1 MRVLFLS
8 PVVPWPL
15 RSGGRI
21 RTFELLRGLTQIEPR
36 PQVHLHCVEDPP
48 PGPEPSF
55 EPGSLVHTFQGYA
68 RSTAPFSLRLNSP
81 PPVRWFHSG
90 SLRRFLNDEARW
102 EDWDLVHLDELLLLP
117 YLPEELPLP
126 LVVHHHKL
134 DLDLAEALGQKNS
147 VCSRWRH
154 LEQAA
159 CSRTQHHVVCGR
171 EDAQRLSARHE
182 HLRPHV
188 IPCGAD
194 TNAFRP
200 EERQPVEGRLLFLG
214 SLDYEPNLRALEGF
228 LPRFQAARARD
239 ARLHLQIVG
248 ARPDARIR
256 NLIGDGIELEPDVPD
271 IRPFLRAAEA
281 LVAPLEV
288 GGGSRVKICEALA
301 AGCPVLASSCA
312 AEGLELVPG
321 EHLIV
326 ISDQSEWPNA
336 LVELVQAP
344 DAARS
349 MALEGRQRIR
359 TRHHWPDL
367 ATRLAATWASCL
379 QDPTENTPSP

>member
-1 MRVLFLS
+1 M
-8 PVVPWPL
+8 
-15 RSGGRI
+15 
-21 RTFELLRGLTQIEPR
+21 
-36 PQVHLHCVEDPP
+36 
-48 PGPEPSF
+48 
-55 EPGSLVHTFQGYA
+55 
-68 RSTAPFSLRLNSP
+68 
-81 PPVRWFHSG
+81 
-90 SLRRFLNDEARW
+90 
-102 EDWDLVHLDELLLLP
+102 
-117 YLPEELPLP
+117 
-126 LVVHHHKL
+126 
-134 DLDLAEALGQKNS
+134 
-147 VCSRWRH
+147 
-154 LEQAA
+154 
-159 CSRTQHHVVCGR
+159 VCGR

-188 IPCGAD
+188 VPCGAD
-194 TNAFRP
+194 TDAFPP

-326 ISDQSEWPNA
+326 ISDQSEWPDA

-359 TRHHWPDL
+359 TRHHWPAL